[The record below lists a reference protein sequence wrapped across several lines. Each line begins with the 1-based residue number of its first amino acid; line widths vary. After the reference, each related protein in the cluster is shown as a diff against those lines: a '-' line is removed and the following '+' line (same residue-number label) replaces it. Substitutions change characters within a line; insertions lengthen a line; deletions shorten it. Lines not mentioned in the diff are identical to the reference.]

1 MNVAIRFR
9 FLVSLHVGLLFFP
22 VAVAPAGV
30 SISLRDVVAGRR
42 NLRRRS
48 ADMYTIT
55 MIPCLMHCDGGW
67 EKW

>member
-9 FLVSLHVGLLFFP
+9 FLVSLHLGLLFFP
-22 VAVAPAGV
+22 VAVVPAGV
-30 SISLRDVVAGRR
+30 SISLRDVVAGKR